1 MPGPGLKVLAVTAM
15 HSAQATQSVHALL
28 TVQAKMAGMAA

>member
-1 MPGPGLKVLAVTAM
+1 MPGPGLMVLAVTAM
-15 HSAQATQSVHALL
+15 QSTQSVHALL